1 MVIDMN
7 YWTKVF
13 KRLALFFLLIIG
25 MYFAFKLAVF
35 YMPFLIAFIISLLV
49 EPMIKVV
56 AKHSKMTR
64 KTSAILV
71 LTIVSILI
79 IGLLAW
85 GIMSII
91 SESSNLLQ
99 SLNGYIEKLY
109 TKSQEIIAS
118 IDFSKIKL
126 PREFSNILNSSSQ
139 DFLETVSS
147 WIRNTLNSLL
157 QTITSLPDMFIYIG
171 ITLVA
176 TYFICTDKLYILDQI
191 EHHLPRTWVKRL
203 MMHLREVISSLGCY
217 LKAEAILVLIS
228 FIVTLIGLYAMNF
241 MKLNVKYPLL
251 AAIVIGFV
259 DALPILGS
267 GTVIIPWAVIAATD
281 GDLNLAIALLVLLVI
296 ISIVRQLIEPKI
308 VSKQI
313 GIHPIFTL
321 ISMYTGFKA
330 IGIIGLLLG
339 PIILIILKNVFGTFI
354 DKGLIKGIL
363 DRK

>member
-7 YWTKVF
+7 YWTKVL
-13 KRLALFFLLIIG
+13 KRLLLLFLLIVG
-25 MYFAFKLAVF
+25 MYFTFKLAVF
-35 YMPFLIAFIISLLV
+35 YIPFLIAFIISLLV
-49 EPMIKVV
+49 EPMIKFV

-64 KTSAILV
+64 KTSAIIVLV
-71 LTIVSILI
+71 IVSIFI
-79 IGLLAW
+79 IGLLTW

-91 SESSNLLQ
+91 SESSNLLR

-109 TKSQEIIAS
+109 MKFQEVIDGM
-118 IDFSKIKL
+118 DFSKIKL
-126 PREFSNILNSSSQ
+126 PQEFANILNSSSQ
-139 DFLETVSS
+139 DFLTTVSN
-147 WIRNTLNSLL
+147 WIRDTLNSLL
-157 QTITSLPDMFIYIG
+157 QTITSLPEVFIYIG

-203 MMHLREVISSLGCY
+203 MMHLREMISSLGCY
-217 LKAEAILVLIS
+217 LKAEAILVFIS
-228 FIVTLIGLYAMNF
+228 FIITLIGLYVMSF
-241 MKLNVKYPLL
+241 MGLNVTYPLL
-251 AAIVIGFV
+251 AAIAIGFV

-296 ISIVRQLIEPKI
+296 ISLVRQFIEPKV

-321 ISMYTGFKA
+321 IAMYTGFKA
-330 IGIIGLLLG
+330 IGIMGLLLG

-354 DKGLIKGIL
+354 DKGFVKGIL